1 MQILVKSLGRV
12 DPLEEEM
19 APHSSILAWRIPWTE
34 ESAGYS
40 SQGCKELDTTCQLSK
55 HACNYTL
62 GYKCIDLHI
71 IYHKDAEVPKNFRGI
86 FRIQVPTKNLLV
98 SLSELLWDYT
108 RNL

>member
-1 MQILVKSLGRV
+1 MDRRVGR
-12 DPLEEEM
+12 LQF
-19 APHSSILAWRIPWTE
+19 T
-34 ESAGYS
+34 GF
-40 SQGCKELDTTCQLSK
+40 KELDTTCQLSK